1 MIDSDED
8 NELFYLQIP
17 EDNEYDNVDIIID
30 IVK

>member
-1 MIDSDED
+1 MVDLNED
-8 NELFYLQIP
+8 NESFYLQIP